1 MEFGRATGSSMRESL
16 ALCLEEQEL
25 FDAVLYGGQRT
36 DRLMGETARSAADRV
51 RAEREARRAGRG

>member
-1 MEFGRATGSSMRESL
+1 MRESL
-16 ALCLEEQEL
+16 ALCLEEPRM